1 MIRPLALLL
10 AAFAILAQPAR
21 ADDYPTRPVRLIV
34 GFAAGSSGDVIAR
47 IVAHKLSELLNQNV
61 IVEDKPGASSMVATD
76 YVARSAKD
84 GYTLM
89 FATIATTINMTLMAG
104 KAPNVEKDMT
114 PVALVGAIPN
124 ILVVTPELGV
134 SDVKGLIALAKQK
147 PDELLYGASG
157 LGTVSLGNS
166 SAVKTGQTAIAV
178 GNAGGT
184 GSLTS
189 TVGKVTAVGR
199 TITVN
204 DDQGGTVQLSG
215 LIGTDAA
222 LEPGDSGGPLL
233 NGDGRVVGM
242 NTAASVRFTFR
253 QGRSGGYAIPINR
266 AAAIAKQI
274 EAGRRSATVHVGP
287 TAFLGVA
294 LAPPSSTGNPIA
306 GGLVGGVLSGS
317 PADRVGLVPGDV
329 ITSLDE
335 HAARSPLALVNLL
348 LRKRPGDKVAVVWID
363 RAGSRRSATATLAN
377 GPPQ

>member
-1 MIRPLALLL
+1 MRRATLALV
-10 AAFAILAQPAR
+10 AAVAVI
-21 ADDYPTRPVRLIV
+21 
-34 GFAAGSSGDVIAR
+34 AAGAAGIAAGRGAASPPETGVVAVRANLQYANASAGGTGMVLTPSGEVLTNNHVIR
-47 IVAHKLSELLNQNV
+47 
-61 IVEDKPGASSMVATD
+61 G
-76 YVARSAKD
+76 
-84 GYTLM
+84 
-89 FATIATTINMTLMAG
+89 ATTIRVTVPQTGRDYPARVLGYSLA
-104 KAPNVEKDMT
+104 AD
-114 PVALVGAIPN
+114 VAVLK
-124 ILVVTPELGV
+124 L
-134 SDVKGLIALAKQK
+134 Q
-147 PDELLYGASG
+147 GASG

-204 DDQGGTVQLSG
+204 DDQDGTVQLSG